1 MIYFDHNATTPII
14 PEVRD
19 VMAQAMDRYWGNPSS
34 SHTLGRK
41 ATDELEFARGRL
53 AELLAVSPDE
63 IHFTS
68 GGTEADNLALL
79 GIINQDY
86 NASIV
91 ISEIEHPAISKAAD
105 FLEEKG
111 VQCNRVPVDK
121 DGVLQV
127 DALKEVIIGKVQLIS
142 VMFANNE
149 IGTIQPMAQIGEL
162 AVRNNIPFH
171 SDAVQAFG
179 KVPLKLTENNI
190 SLCSISSHKIY
201 GSKGCGALYVSREVP
216 IAPRSY
222 GGNQERGIRTG
233 TQNLPAIL
241 GFVKAAEIA

>member
-19 VMAQAMDRYWGNPSS
+19 VMAQAMERYWGNPSS

-41 ATDELEFARGRL
+41 ATGELEFARGRL

-79 GIINQDY
+79 GSINLDS
-86 NASIV
+86 NASIM
-91 ISEIEHPAISKAAD
+91 ISEIEHPAISKATD

-111 VQCNRVPVDK
+111 VHCNRVPVDT

-127 DALKEVIIGKVQLIS
+127 DALKEAITSEVQLIS
-142 VMFANNE
+142 VMFANVD
-149 IGTIQPMAQIGEL
+149 I
-162 AVRNNIPFH
+162 
-171 SDAVQAFG
+171 
-179 KVPLKLTENNI
+179 
-190 SLCSISSHKIY
+190 
-201 GSKGCGALYVSREVP
+201 
-216 IAPRSY
+216 
-222 GGNQERGIRTG
+222 
-233 TQNLPAIL
+233 
-241 GFVKAAEIA
+241 